1 MKKIYFLLIIP
12 FVLGSCSSRYT
23 TVSLSKIDKERKE
36 IAQNF
41 VETFLEKCQN
51 KDYSE
56 FEGFNIAKKFQAK
69 LAPDS
74 LKKTCNYI
82 NYKNGKDAVTHY
94 KVLER
99 FGNATYIECRLETGR
114 THQIRVHMTSLG
126 HPLLGDEIY
135 GSGKNPYHLQGQ
147 TLHAMVLGFVHPR
160 TGEYM
165 EFSAPLPEYFL
176 DLLEKLR
183 K

>member
-82 NYKNGKDAVTHY
+82 NYKNGKVEIAKLVSVHSGTFPKNFLDIFNFKLKTEKSKEPVYLHLGMY
-94 KVLER
+94 R
-99 FGNATYIECRLETGR
+99 DQNYIE
-114 THQIRVHMTSLG
+114 M
-126 HPLLGDEIY
+126 PFY
-135 GSGKNPYHLQGQ
+135 
-147 TLHAMVLGFVHPR
+147 
-160 TGEYM
+160 
-165 EFSAPLPEYFL
+165 FSADENYY
-176 DLLEKLR
+176 ETIR
-183 K
+183 KKYYKK